1 MCYILVW
8 NFLYFLMEEH
18 ITRESYNMEWAH
30 LELKANTATDSLRG
44 WCTFLSKKSFI
55 CRLISHHW
63 GPPVD
68 HQSCQCLEKSHCME
82 NCWSV
87 RTSGTARHWGWTVTN
102 LSSGTPDM
110 FCMDCPRT
118 ACSRDC
124 KILEDLRTVNRENR
138 AQLFAISSRMRSRKK
153 NPLQANNNRFKESSR
168 LKMTRKWEISRGMYH
183 MCLPCSY
190 RDPLMAKTGE
200 KILGASSVWT
210 SPAAVMLSGQTAP
223 QKDAR
228 HKPVGL
234 AHCEMRFE

>member
-1 MCYILVW
+1 M
-8 NFLYFLMEEH
+8 
-18 ITRESYNMEWAH
+18 
-30 LELKANTATDSLRG
+30 
-44 WCTFLSKKSFI
+44 
-55 CRLISHHW
+55 
-63 GPPVD
+63 
-68 HQSCQCLEKSHCME
+68 
-82 NCWSV
+82 
-87 RTSGTARHWGWTVTN
+87 TN

-200 KILGASSVWT
+200 KILGASSV
-210 SPAAVMLSGQTAP
+210 
-223 QKDAR
+223 
-228 HKPVGL
+228 
-234 AHCEMRFE
+234 